1 MGLKDNKL
9 ISLQQIEGAISPHQK
24 QIDHALKAR
33 KESLEYVADVSKLA
47 EFIGGKVESLGMGED
62 WAISKEIFP
71 GVQVFFVFNH
81 ADDEFESNLKVLFS
95 GDRIKMMSGEDLAV
109 FVIFYV
115 NHMVRYIR
123 DSNKDKKLPEV
134 CYRV

>member
-1 MGLKDNKL
+1 MALRDEKL

-24 QIDHALKAR
+24 QIDMAIKAR
-33 KESLEYVADVSKLA
+33 KEALEYITDVSKLA

-62 WAISKEIFP
+62 WAVSKEIFP
-71 GVQVFFVFNH
+71 GVQVFFIFNH
-81 ADDEFESNLKVLFS
+81 ADDEFQSNLKVLFS

-115 NHMVRYIR
+115 THMVRFVR
-123 DSNKDKKLPEV
+123 VSNPDKKLPEV